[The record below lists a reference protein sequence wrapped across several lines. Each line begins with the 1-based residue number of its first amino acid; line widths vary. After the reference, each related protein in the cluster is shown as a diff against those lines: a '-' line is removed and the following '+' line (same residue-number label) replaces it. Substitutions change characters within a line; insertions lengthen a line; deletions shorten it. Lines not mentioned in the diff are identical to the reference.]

1 MGGGA
6 SCHVCV
12 YGHMAFRLLG
22 ALALAVLLVSGAHAD
37 TAVQPGLWE
46 KTEKVTLDGNAL
58 PARPRTV
65 CLKANEA
72 SLERLVMINDED
84 ARARGCKSE
93 EMQPSP
99 GTMRM
104 TMSCPAS
111 DNEPAIEAAAEVR
124 YTPTSF
130 EGTGTVKMTAKDGQS
145 HSGTSVL
152 SGKRQGDC
160 P

>member
-1 MGGGA
+1 MKA
-6 SCHVCV
+6 WLV
-12 YGHMAFRLLG
+12 
-22 ALALAVLLVSGAHAD
+22 LATTLWTVSAWAE
-37 TAVQPGLWE
+37 TAVQAGLWE
-46 KTEKVTLDGNAL
+46 KTEKVTLDGNVL
-58 PARPRTV
+58 PAQPRNV

-72 SLERLVMINDED
+72 SLERLVMMNDEE

-93 EMQPSP
+93 ETQPSS
-99 GTMRM
+99 GTLRM

-111 DNEPAIEAAAEVR
+111 DSEPAVDATAEVR

-130 EGTGTVKMTAKDGQS
+130 EGTGTVKMTAKDGQT
-145 HSGTSVL
+145 HSGTSLL